1 MIPTAPCL
9 NCPDRYLG
17 CHDTCQKYLTYRKE
31 QDIVNTKRSKERRFE
46 KEMDDYEKRRRR
58 RKL

>member
-9 NCPDRYLG
+9 NCPNRYLG